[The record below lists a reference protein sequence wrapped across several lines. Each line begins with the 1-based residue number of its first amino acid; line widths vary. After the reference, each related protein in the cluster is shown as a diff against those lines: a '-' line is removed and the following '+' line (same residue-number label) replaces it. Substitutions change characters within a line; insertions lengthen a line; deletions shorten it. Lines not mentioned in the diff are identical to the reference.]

1 VAFYIKVGKPFASS
15 YPNHWF
21 AWLLNYLSISRIFS
35 LAWCLILILS
45 ICFFGVKIILDLY
58 VNYHREINPNTSC
71 SWTIGT
77 LSCGTYIL
85 ISFTLAIVFNCLIS
99 SQKCICFNSCCLP
112 WLLLFHLIL
121 LNLFYVISM

>member
-1 VAFYIKVGKPFASS
+1 MECYTKVVKPFASS
-15 YPNHWF
+15 YPNHCF
-21 AWLLNYLSISRIFS
+21 VWLFNYLSLSRISS
-35 LAWCLILILS
+35 LAWCLILIFS
-45 ICFFGVKIILDLY
+45 ICFCVAKMILDLC

-85 ISFTLAIVFNCLIS
+85 IIFTLPIAFNCLIS
-99 SQKCICFNSCCLP
+99 SQKCICLNSHCLP

-121 LNLFYVISM
+121 LNLFCVISM